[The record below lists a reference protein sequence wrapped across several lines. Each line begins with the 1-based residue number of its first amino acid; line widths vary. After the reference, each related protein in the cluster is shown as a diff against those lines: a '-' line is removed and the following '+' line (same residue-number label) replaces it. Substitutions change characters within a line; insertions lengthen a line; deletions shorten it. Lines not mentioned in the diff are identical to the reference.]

1 MRGILLQEDVILEK
15 VKRIEFMEEERQ
27 SNLKHSSTVEL
38 NLQKLED
45 ELLKTQELRDAAEQR
60 IRDTQ
65 RVCGT
70 LVQRVEELT
79 AKIQVLEHERESL
92 CSKDD
97 VITAQQALLTA
108 QNELAELENLLQS
121 AELGGR
127 AVLID
132 LVSVMREAM
141 LCGKV
146 SGPAHLVRLV
156 RMINEGALPPLEEIF
171 EMFNFAVSGEVC
183 VFFHLSVCMK
193 QTETE
198 QTEEA
203 RLETKFR
210 IRVCARTA
218 HAPTSR
224 PTPPP
229 HTHRRIRAFLHRRLM
244 KRINSRT
251 AIQT

>member
-15 VKRIEFMEEERQ
+15 VKQIEFMEEERQ
-27 SNLKHSSTVEL
+27 SNLKHSSTVEF
-38 NLQKLED
+38 NLQKRED

-60 IRDTQ
+60 TRDTQ

-79 AKIQVLEHERESL
+79 AKIQDLEQERESM

-97 VITAQQALLTA
+97 VITAQQALLPA
-108 QNELAELENLLQS
+108 QNELAELEDLLQS
-121 AELGGR
+121 AGLGER

-141 LCGKV
+141 VCGKV

-156 RMINEGALPPLEEIF
+156 RMMNEGALPPFEEIF
-171 EMFNFAVSGEVC
+171 QIFDFAVSGEVC

-198 QTEEA
+198 LTEEA

-210 IRVCARTA
+210 MCLRANRPRT
-218 HAPTSR
+218 HR
-224 PTPPP
+224 PNPPNHPP
-229 HTHRRIRAFLHRRLM
+229 HTGGFVLTCTEA
-244 KRINSRT
+244 
-251 AIQT
+251 